1 MGAWGNGPF
10 DNDDAADFAG
20 DISETAEAHRV
31 AARLEEALTAVTNA
45 DGYVEAPDM
54 NEALAAAAIVAVLMS
69 PELPVPSSL
78 DPSWIESARVAPP
91 THLRGVATQ
100 LFARALQP
108 QDNEWFELWA
118 EADLVDEVRDRMTT
132 YSSALGEPLSGSA
145 GRPEPD

>member
-1 MGAWGNGPF
+1 MGAWDNGPF

-20 DISETAEAHRV
+20 DISETADAHRV

-45 DGYVEAPDM
+45 DGYVEALDM
-54 NEALAAAAIVAVLMS
+54 NEALAAAAIVAVLMN

-78 DPSWIESARVAPP
+78 DESWVESARVAPP
-91 THLRGVATQ
+91 THLRDVAAQ

-118 EADLVDEVRDRMTT
+118 EADLVAEVRDRMTP
-132 YSSALGEPLSGSA
+132 YSSALA
-145 GRPEPD
+145 